1 MGSPSNDEK
10 LKACENIQFEKS
22 SIKRSQVNL
31 GSSDPSEV
39 YILVKSML

>member
-22 SIKRSQVNL
+22 SIKSQVNL